1 MKAQARTIGKYLDE
15 VPADKRAALGKLRRE
30 ILAAA
35 PGAEEC
41 ISYGVP
47 SFRFDGKL
55 LVGFGVTAHYCS
67 FYPMSSYLVASL
79 KKELAAYD
87 IRKGTIHFHQ
97 ERPLPAAL
105 VRKIVK
111 ARIEENAGPAAK
123 KAGGAARGE

>member
-1 MKAQARTIGKYLDE
+1 MHTDKRTTKEYLAA

-47 SFRFDGKL
+47 AFRLDGKL

-67 FYPMSSYLVASL
+67 FYPMSSSLVVSL

-87 IRKGTIHFHQ
+87 LRKGTIHFHQ

-111 ARIEENAGPAAK
+111 ARIVENAGPAPK
-123 KAGGAARGE
+123 RAGGTARAR